1 MTVDSRCI
9 LAGAGRFLP
18 AGHVLVSADDSLSRS
33 GMRAAGSGGTSG
45 ASPIIVPG
53 TAIAQGR

>member
-18 AGHVLVSADDSLSRS
+18 ASHVLVSAHERLSRS
-33 GMRAAGSGGTSG
+33 GMRVARFPGTSG
-45 ASPIIVPG
+45 DSPMIVPG
-53 TAIAQGR
+53 TAIAQGG